1 MDRPSAFASRSDGRA
16 QQQRRPAPRLAVE
29 ASPHFSPQQ
38 LPPAGTRCQPLCSLV
53 TPVEEVRW
61 CRLPFHKQWRHL
73 FSPRGPRHVVPM
85 GHGVAPQ
92 NASQERA
99 GKWFWFFTRIGKV
112 SPPHSPADSWKT
124 VERGTLKVTERL
136 CDDRDSIAHRRRE
149 AQDPSPRTRLDS
161 QLTLPPQTLRRHAC
175 VYKRGWPP
183 TCPATQP
190 TQPTTPP
197 LAPHKRSNQ
206 AQLPKA
212 HPPPRAPLAHAE
224 AVVGNQLVPDGVMQ
238 AVSLPMVTH
247 LTAQLLTAPSRSLVW
262 AVRRINM
269 PPADSPMAKP
279 GLARLMQPLRAD
291 CSVVD

>member
-1 MDRPSAFASRSDGRA
+1 MVPSSIPQTVEAPLFSSWTKACRANGPWRRASK
-16 QQQRRPAPRLAVE
+16 RLARTGREMV
-29 ASPHFSPQQ
+29 
-38 LPPAGTRCQPLCSLV
+38 LV
-53 TPVEEVRW
+53 LYQDW
-61 CRLPFHKQWRHL
+61 Q
-73 FSPRGPRHVVPM
+73 S
-85 GHGVAPQ
+85 
-92 NASQERA
+92 
-99 GKWFWFFTRIGKV
+99 

-190 TQPTTPP
+190 TQPTTLL

-212 HPPPRAPLAHAE
+212 HPPPRAPLAARRSCCGE
-224 AVVGNQLVPDGVMQ
+224 PARPGRRDAGGIFADG
-238 AVSLPMVTH
+238 H
-247 LTAQLLTAPSRSLVW
+247 
-262 AVRRINM
+262 
-269 PPADSPMAKP
+269 PPHGPITDGALS
-279 GLARLMQPLRAD
+279 LARLGGASNQYAA
-291 CSVVD
+291 S

>member
-38 LPPAGTRCQPLCSLV
+38 LPPAGTRCQPPCSLV

-85 GHGVAPQ
+85 SHGVAPQ

-190 TQPTTPP
+190 TQPTTLL

-212 HPPPRAPLAHAE
+212 HPPPRAPLAARRSCCGE
-224 AVVGNQLVPDGVMQ
+224 PARPGRRDAGGIFADG
-238 AVSLPMVTH
+238 H
-247 LTAQLLTAPSRSLVW
+247 
-262 AVRRINM
+262 
-269 PPADSPMAKP
+269 PPHGPITDGALS
-279 GLARLMQPLRAD
+279 LARLGGASNQYAA
-291 CSVVD
+291 S

>member
-38 LPPAGTRCQPLCSLV
+38 LPPAGTRCQPPCSLV

-85 GHGVAPQ
+85 SHGVAPQ

-190 TQPTTPP
+190 TQPTTLL

-206 AQLPKA
+206 AQLPRLT
-212 HPPPRAPLAHAE
+212 HLLELLWRHAE